1 MEIFKGLLKNV
12 IVYTANKK
20 VGLRWSMLTL
30 KYLFFFVLFD
40 KHMHYIIAIIRILC
54 FIYATS
60 YYLIQYTLTQI

>member
-30 KYLFFFVLFD
+30 KY
-40 KHMHYIIAIIRILC
+40 
-54 FIYATS
+54 
-60 YYLIQYTLTQI
+60 